1 MRFCLCLAALAVSGF
16 AADSLPVHETLH
28 GKLDLH
34 AGKPPI
40 LATADHKRI
49 MLEGDSTESKVLA
62 DPRVNGFE
70 VQVTGHFA
78 ANGHFV
84 IDPSHHHPLL
94 VEQNGHLKI
103 ITYWCD
109 VCSIRSYT
117 PGPCAC
123 CQKETALD
131 LRDADGK
138 D

>member
-1 MRFCLCLAALAVSGF
+1 MRCCLCLVVFLAAAF
-16 AADSLPVHETLH
+16 AADSLPAHETIY

-34 AGKPPI
+34 AGNPPV

-49 MLEGDSTESKVLA
+49 ILEGDDTESKVLA

-70 VQVTGHFA
+70 VQVTGHFTPE
-78 ANGHFV
+78 GHFR
-84 IDPSHHHPLL
+84 IDPSYHHPLL
-94 VEQNGHLKI
+94 VRRNGHLKL

-109 VCSIRSYT
+109 VCSIRAYT

-131 LRDADGK
+131 LIDPDLP
-138 D
+138 